1 MQMAI
6 FMKEIGKM
14 IINMDKESLYG
25 VVGVNMK
32 VIIKMI

>member
-14 IINMDKESLYG
+14 IKCMDKESLFG

-32 VIIKMI
+32 VILKMI